1 MATYDALL
9 VDDNVFT
16 SQVIGSGEFG
26 EVKSARAYVQRG
38 EEPISAQ
45 LDLSKLERDESG
57 EWPTLSKEA
66 ECSEEGVSKQQWR
79 NH

>member
-1 MATYDALL
+1 M

-57 EWPTLSKEA
+57 E
-66 ECSEEGVSKQQWR
+66 
-79 NH
+79 

>member
-1 MATYDALL
+1 MIR
-9 VDDNVFT
+9 NVFT

-38 EEPISAQ
+38 DEPISAQ

-57 EWPTLSKEA
+57 EWPLSPKRLSA
-66 ECSEEGVSKQQWR
+66 VRMGVSKQRWR

>member
-38 EEPISAQ
+38 DDESISAE
-45 LDLSKLERDESG
+45 LDPSKLERDESG
-57 EWPTLSKEA
+57 EWHGRLSPKRLSAARRE
-66 ECSEEGVSKQQWR
+66 
-79 NH
+79 

>member
-57 EWPTLSKEA
+57 EWPTLQR
-66 ECSEEGVSKQQWR
+66 G
-79 NH
+79 

>member
-1 MATYDALL
+1 M
-9 VDDNVFT
+9 FT

-57 EWPTLSKEA
+57 EWHGRLSPKRLSAARRE
-66 ECSEEGVSKQQWR
+66 
-79 NH
+79 

>member
-1 MATYDALL
+1 MTSFGIRKQLC
-9 VDDNVFT
+9 T

-38 EEPISAQ
+38 DEPISAE
-45 LDLSKLERDESG
+45 LDLSKLQKDEGG
-57 EWPTLSKEA
+57 EWA
-66 ECSEEGVSKQQWR
+66 ECSEGVSKQQLR

>member
-1 MATYDALL
+1 MMHFWSIMYDS
-9 VDDNVFT
+9 VFT

-57 EWPTLSKEA
+57 EWPSLSPKRLSAARRE
-66 ECSEEGVSKQQWR
+66 
-79 NH
+79 